1 MSAMKKFI
9 IRSVALTAFAAM
21 ALTTAVRAELTAA
34 DFERSKNDNQAVAYV
49 IGIGTAY
56 AWANVSL
63 LRDMQKPLYCPPLHL
78 AVNGS
83 NYIDLLND
91 AISSAKANNVS
102 LDIPIPLLLLEQLK
116 FTFPCR

>member
-1 MSAMKKFI
+1 MK
-9 IRSVALTAFAAM
+9 RVALIALISIALIFAA
-21 ALTTAVRAELTAA
+21 RAELTVA
-34 DFERSKNDNQAVAYV
+34 DYERSKDESQTIAYV

-56 AWANVSL
+56 AWTNVSL